1 MAHSATLTAGG
12 FSFSGIVS
20 SLRAWRDARLDA
32 ARRGEVYRRT
42 LNELGAMTDNDLADI
57 GIARFMIADIAAD
70 EAARA

>member
-12 FSFSGIVS
+12 FSFSGIS
-20 SLRAWRDARLDA
+20 ASLRLWRDARIDA

-42 LNELGAMTDNDLADI
+42 AAELGAMSDNDLADI

>member
-20 SLRAWRDARLDA
+20 HLHAWRDARMET
-32 ARRGEVYRRT
+32 ARRSTVYRRT
-42 LNELGAMTDNDLADI
+42 LAELGSMSDTDLADI
-57 GIARFMIADIAAD
+57 GISRFMIADVAAD

>member
-20 SLRAWRDARLDA
+20 SLRTWRDARIDA
-32 ARRGEVYRRT
+32 ARRAEVYRRT